1 MARNK
6 LRLLNQ
12 LLEIRATCKNGVPE
26 KTLCRYRLDA
36 APVPRPFILLCFF

>member
-12 LLEIRATCKNGVPE
+12 LLEIRAKKKWRAGKNLVQIS
-26 KTLCRYRLDA
+26 T
-36 APVPRPFILLCFF
+36 